1 MVKAS
6 IYNLWE
12 SRGTISWRHGPAG
25 LLCPLGSLKFWHYLE
40 WNWQGNWE
48 PRLSLY
54 NWSWWESKD
63 GKSPEFHI
71 WKMITR
77 AFFVMATDRSG
88 FMTTLRQ
95 SKWHQQPFHLNF
107 SNWWCFPLSR
117 TMRRK
122 IPPLNTDVLDANKTQ
137 RCDAQRKRWS
147 RKRGSPFLFFLFS
160 SAGYHSAQQSRAAIL
175 LSGHKPELPTVRS

>member
-25 LLCPLGSLKFWHYLE
+25 LLCPLGSVKFWHYLE
-40 WNWQGNWE
+40 WNWQEDWE

-71 WKMITR
+71 WKVITR

-88 FMTTLRQ
+88 FMATLRQ
-95 SKWHQQPFHLNF
+95 SKIGNLSTWTSLTGDA
-107 SNWWCFPLSR
+107 FPCQGQWEAR
-117 TMRRK
+117 
-122 IPPLNTDVLDANKTQ
+122 PLHSTLLCGMLIRHKDAMHKG
-137 RCDAQRKRWS
+137 RGWS
-147 RKRGSPFLFFLFS
+147 TKRGFPFLSFLLS
-160 SAGYHSAQQSRAAIL
+160 GTGYHSAQQSRAAIL
-175 LSGHKPELPTVRS
+175 LSGHIPELPTVRS